1 MKYLKLN
8 ATSTKVSNPIV
19 SLANNKLGVS
29 RLNDGEN
36 HLITETGN
44 VYPDSNVCLCSPN
57 FIQDKG
63 NYGGNYEFSDYY
75 NPEYLIY
82 VSRIKDIA
90 NHKYLKGTYQIQKRR
105 PSAELFAHNKSVKK
119 AFYCFQCIAD
129 LQTLFTTPFEV
140 QNIYIVE
147 TPAEVEHNIQ
157 LHQNVRTEFLAIQ
170 EPYNDKFI
178 YEFYKHL
185 NSTGEL
191 LGINDKQYGEL
202 VKITNFIGNNYDANF
217 YLQYQMSPSSNVVKW
232 QYFENVISET
242 YTIPAKTILSA
253 NFPYLAPIE
262 GSNKYDYWSGK
273 YIILESVDNP
283 EITDDFDINIFA
295 TASNMYT
302 MCGNY
307 TLHPVEVQL
316 DENCQ
321 LFDEESRLVH
331 EVPEGQTTE
340 ILRHGNAIVKYT
352 E

>member
-8 ATSTKVSNPIV
+8 ATSSKASNPIV

-57 FIQDKG
+57 FIQNKG
-63 NYGGNYEFSDYY
+63 KYGGNYEFSDYY

-82 VSRIKDIA
+82 ISRIKDVV
-90 NHKYLKGTYQIQKRR
+90 NHKFIQGSTVQNQKRYH
-105 PSAELFAHNKSVKK
+105 PEVYTNNKNVKK
-119 AFYCFQCIAD
+119 AYYFIQNVDIY
-129 LQTLFTTPFEV
+129 TLFTTPFEV
-140 QNIYIVE
+140 QNIYILE
-147 TPAEVEHNIQ
+147 TPADVNYDTTTTSR
-157 LHQNVRTEFLAIQ
+157 NEFMAIQ

-178 YEFYKHL
+178 YEFYKKL
-185 NSTGEL
+185 NQDGQP
-191 LGINDKQYGEL
+191 LGITDKTYGEL
-202 VKITNFIGNNYDANF
+202 IELVNYTGSNLMSAHYYLYYQDNPGEETTNWKSFTDIIN
-217 YLQYQMSPSSNVVKW
+217 
-232 QYFENVISET
+232 EN
-242 YTIPAKTILSA
+242 YTIPAKTVLS
-253 NFPYLAPIE
+253 IS
-262 GSNKYDYWSGK
+262 GSTVVPDEEYSYWAGK
-273 YIILESVDNP
+273 YFVLESVDNP
-283 EITDDFDINIFA
+283 EITDDFDINVFP

-316 DENCQ
+316 DKNCQ
-321 LFDEESRLVH
+321 LFDEEINRRIC

>member
-82 VSRIKDIA
+82 VSCVNEVEK
-90 NHKYLKGTYQIQKRR
+90 HKFVFYSTFQTQERHHPKVYVTNNNNI
-105 PSAELFAHNKSVKK
+105 KK
-119 AFYCFQCIAD
+119 AYYFIQNVDVNTYC
-129 LQTLFTTPFEV
+129 TTPFEV
-140 QNIYIVE
+140 QKIYILE
-147 TPAEVEHNIQ
+147 TPADSECDTTTISRN
-157 LHQNVRTEFLAIQ
+157 EFIAFQ

-178 YEFYKHL
+178 YEFYKKL
-185 NSTGEL
+185 NQDGQPLGLTDTTHGGLYELDNYTGDNFTTCHYFLYYQNNPGEKATNWTL
-191 LGINDKQYGEL
+191 YPNIIN
-202 VKITNFIGNNYDANF
+202 
-217 YLQYQMSPSSNVVKW
+217 
-232 QYFENVISET
+232 EN
-242 YTIPAKTILSA
+242 YTIPAKTLISIGSA
-253 NFPYLAPIE
+253 STIFPQEEY
-262 GSNKYDYWSGK
+262 NYWEGK
-273 YIILESVDNP
+273 YFVLESVDNP
-283 EITDDFDINIFA
+283 EITDDFDINIFP

-302 MCGNY
+302 MLGNY

-316 DENCQ
+316 DENYQ
-321 LFDEESRLVH
+321 LFDEESRQIYAA
-331 EVPEGQTTE
+331 PEGQTTTV
-340 ILRHGNAIVKYT
+340 LRHGNGIIKYT

>member
-8 ATSTKVSNPIV
+8 ATSSKVGNPIV
-19 SLANNKLGVS
+19 SLANNKLGIS

-75 NPEYLIY
+75 NPEYLMY

-90 NHKYLKGTYQIQKRR
+90 NHKYLNGTYQIQKRQHT
-105 PSAELFAHNKSVKK
+105 ELFAHNKTVKK

-129 LQTLFTTPFEV
+129 LWTLFTTPFEV
-140 QNIYIVE
+140 QNIYVVE
-147 TPAEVEHNIQ
+147 TPAEVENNIQ
-157 LHQNVRTEFLAIQ
+157 PNQNIRSEFLAIQ

-191 LGINDKQYGEL
+191 LGINNKQYGEL
-202 VKITNFIGNNYDANF
+202 IKITNLVDNNWDANF
-217 YLQYQMSPSSNVVKW
+217 FLQYQKNPSSNNVDW
-232 QYFENVISET
+232 QYFENVISED
-242 YTIPAKTILSA
+242 YTIPAKTVLSA
-253 NFPYLAPIE
+253 NFPYLAPIA

-283 EITDDFDINIFA
+283 EITDDFDINIFP
-295 TASNMYT
+295 TAPNMYT
-302 MCGNY
+302 VCGNY
-307 TLHPVEVQL
+307 TLHNVDISIE
-316 DENCQ
+316 ENYQ
-321 LFDEESRLVH
+321 ILDEESRTYQPAD
-331 EVPEGQTTE
+331 ECQTT
-340 ILRHGNAIVKYT
+340 ITLTHGNAIAKYT